1 MIDQPRVAIDLRNRP
16 PSPPDEE
23 PTSIN
28 MNDLA
33 RLNDV
38 IVRDGSIQLTDTSGR
53 TVQLADF
60 DSTLSMRPAGRTSK
74 FDVSTVVAQAQT
86 PGRIEASGQITPDK
100 QQGWSLKGTTG
111 DLTVEV
117 NDLDLS
123 SVTPFLDMAGVQV
136 QAQGVVSAD
145 ITGAVQDGQ
154 IENLNANVIGQNLN
168 VAGEALKGDSLQTS
182 QLNAQ
187 AGLTRSNE
195 VINIDQLNV
204 QTDWASLSATGSLPT
219 TVQSMTQLLESGS
232 TSDLKGKF
240 DVNLAA
246 VLSQMPNTVGVRE
259 GMEITGGRA
268 TGTINTITEGGR
280 ATLVAET
287 QIAGLAG
294 TVNNEQVSL
303 SEPVQATVRLST
315 DQQGGSRLE
324 GLNVTAPF
332 AQVSAGGDFKQIQY
346 KGQIDL
352 AALQS
357 ELGPFINLGQYEI
370 AGQVT
375 STGQV
380 SIQEG
385 FIGTSGS
392 LSAQQIVLTTPDG
405 NSVSEQAANVDF
417 AVGLN
422 QKEQVLTI
430 DKLSADA
437 GFGSI
442 NVAKATIPMGQNTDD
457 ADECG
462 GLRTGYRPGGPQAVC
477 GAVRVVP
484 AADGARWRRAI
495 ADECHAR
502 ERRIPRLHG
511 RHPDPGFH
519 SDLA

>member
-1 MIDQPRVAIDLRNRP
+1 MAKQKEEPRLEMRESRQQRRKKPRRWPWVLAGMLILLILIVLLIPVALSSQRFTHWLQAKISSSTGGQTDIGDLSVGWFKGVRVADFSFRGQDGWAQVNIDRITSQPSFAGLFSGNLGLDRTVIDQPRVAIDLRNRP
-16 PSPPDEE
+16 PSPPDGE

-74 FDVSTVVAQAQT
+74 FDITTVVAQAQT

-117 NDLDLS
+117 NDLDLR

-136 QAQGVVSAD
+136 EAQGVVSAD

-154 IENLNANVIGQNLN
+154 IENLNANVTGQNLN
-168 VAGEALKGDSLQTS
+168 VAGAALKGDSLQTS

-187 AGLTRSNE
+187 AALTRSNQ

-204 QTDWASLSATGSLPT
+204 QTDWASLSATGSVPT
-219 TVQSMTQLLESGS
+219 TVQSMTQLLESGA

-246 VLSQMPNTVGVRE
+246 VLSQMPNTVGVRK

-303 SEPVQATVRLST
+303 SEPVNATVRLST

-324 GLNVTAPF
+324 GLNITAPF
-332 AQVSAGGDFKQIQY
+332 AQVSAGGE
-346 KGQIDL
+346 
-352 AALQS
+352 LQADPVQRADQS
-357 ELGPFINLGQYEI
+357 GRAPVGVGPVHQ
-370 AGQVT
+370 
-375 STGQV
+375 S
-380 SIQEG
+380 
-385 FIGTSGS
+385 
-392 LSAQQIVLTTPDG
+392 
-405 NSVSEQAANVDF
+405 
-417 AVGLN
+417 
-422 QKEQVLTI
+422 
-430 DKLSADA
+430 
-437 GFGSI
+437 
-442 NVAKATIPMGQNTDD
+442 
-457 ADECG
+457 
-462 GLRTGYRPGGPQAVC
+462 RTV
-477 GAVRVVP
+477 
-484 AADGARWRRAI
+484 
-495 ADECHAR
+495 
-502 ERRIPRLHG
+502 
-511 RHPDPGFH
+511 
-519 SDLA
+519 